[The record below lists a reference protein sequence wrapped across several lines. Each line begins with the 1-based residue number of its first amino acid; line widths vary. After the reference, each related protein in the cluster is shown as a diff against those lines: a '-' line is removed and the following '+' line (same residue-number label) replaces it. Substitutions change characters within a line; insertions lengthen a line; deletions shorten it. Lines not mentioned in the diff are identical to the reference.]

1 MIKFLRWHW
10 KALLWVVVICL
21 GSLLPGSDLPG
32 TGFFSQIP
40 HFDKIVHG
48 GLYFVFT
55 LLLVSGFLL
64 QYPGE
69 RAKAYLLGGLIAF
82 CIGVSIEFLQSMMHV
97 GRSGDFYDAIANT
110 TGIIVALILFKPI
123 QRIVPW
129 AL

>member
-1 MIKFLRWHW
+1 MIRFFRCHW
-10 KALLWVVVICL
+10 KALLWVIVICL
-21 GSLLPGSDLPG
+21 GCLLPGDDLPS
-32 TGFFSQIP
+32 TSFFSKIP
-40 HFDKIVHG
+40 YFDKIVHC

-69 RAKAYLLGGLIAF
+69 RGKAYLLGGLIAF
-82 CIGVSIEFLQSMMHV
+82 SCGILIEFLQAMMHL

-110 TGIIVALILFKPI
+110 TGIILALLLFKPI